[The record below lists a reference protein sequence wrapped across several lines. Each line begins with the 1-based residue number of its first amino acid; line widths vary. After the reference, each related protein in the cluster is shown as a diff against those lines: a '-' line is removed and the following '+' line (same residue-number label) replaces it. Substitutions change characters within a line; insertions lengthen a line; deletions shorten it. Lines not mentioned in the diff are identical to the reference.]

1 MEERRQVQ
9 RTRVL
14 KGAKIIFNQNAS
26 VINCTVGNLTH
37 VGACLR
43 VATSVGIPTAFDLSF
58 DSVHSRRK
66 CLVVWRTA
74 DKLGI
79 SFQQQ
84 QEQPVERI
92 SEA

>member
-14 KGAKIIFNQNAS
+14 KGAKIIFNKNAS
-26 VINCTVGNLTH
+26 VIDCTVRNLTH

-43 VATSVGIPTAFDLSF
+43 VATSVGIPTGFDLSF
-58 DSVHSRRK
+58 DSVHSRRT
-66 CLVVWRTA
+66 CLVVWRTE

-79 SFQQQ
+79 LFQQQ
-84 QEQPVERI
+84 KERW
-92 SEA
+92 SA